1 MTAAPRHPSE
11 LDAAIGDSEAAL
23 DALHRLV
30 AQRQRQFQTGPRRVL
45 VSNPGGS
52 PFSFPI
58 AEETDR

>member
-1 MTAAPRHPSE
+1 MTNTSRQASE

-30 AQRQRQFQTGPRRVL
+30 AQRQRQFQTGPRRVP

-52 PFSFPI
+52 PLPFPI
-58 AEETDR
+58 AEEPDT